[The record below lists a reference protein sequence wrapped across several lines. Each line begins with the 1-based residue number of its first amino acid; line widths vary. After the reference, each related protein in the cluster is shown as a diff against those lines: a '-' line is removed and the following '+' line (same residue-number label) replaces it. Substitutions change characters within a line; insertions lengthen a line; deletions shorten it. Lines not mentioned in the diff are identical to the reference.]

1 MEEKTMIQFSQEEV
15 NKIQEFQQKV
25 ITTNTRIGE
34 IELQIHGLEQEFQS
48 LKSEKQSLIDGYTTL
63 RQQEME
69 LSAELKDKYGEGT
82 YDINT
87 NQFRPLIPTCGY
99 W

>member
-48 LKSEKQSLIDGYTTL
+48 LKNEKQSLIDGYTTL

-87 NQFRPLIPTCGY
+87 NQFTPTK
-99 W
+99 

>member
-1 MEEKTMIQFSQEEV
+1 MEEKTVVQFTQEEV
-15 NKIQEFQQKV
+15 SKIQEFQQKV

-34 IELQIHGLEQEFQS
+34 IELQIHGLEQEFQA

-63 RQQEME
+63 RQQEVE
-69 LSAELKDKYGEGT
+69 LSAELKEKYGEGT

-87 NQFRPLIPTCGY
+87 NQFTPTK
-99 W
+99 

>member
-1 MEEKTMIQFSQEEV
+1 MEEKTMIQFSLEEV

-48 LKSEKQSLIDGYTTL
+48 LKNEKQSLIDGYTTL

-87 NQFRPLIPTCGY
+87 NQFTPTK
-99 W
+99 

>member
-1 MEEKTMIQFSQEEV
+1 MEEKTMIQFSEEEV

-34 IELQIHGLEQEFQS
+34 IELQIHGLEKEFQA
-48 LKSEKQSLIDGYTTL
+48 LKSEKQSLIDGYTNL

-69 LSAELKDKYGEGT
+69 LSVELKEKYGEGT
-82 YDINT
+82 YDITT
-87 NQFRPLIPTCGY
+87 NQFTPTK
-99 W
+99 

>member
-1 MEEKTMIQFSQEEV
+1 MEEKTVVQFTQEEV
-15 NKIQEFQQKV
+15 NKIQEFQQRV

-63 RQQEME
+63 RQEEME
-69 LSAELKDKYGEGT
+69 LSVELKEKYGEGT
-82 YDINT
+82 YDITT
-87 NQFRPLIPTCGY
+87 NQFTPTK
-99 W
+99 

>member
-87 NQFRPLIPTCGY
+87 NQFTPTK
-99 W
+99 

>member
-48 LKSEKQSLIDGYTTL
+48 LKNEKQSLIDGHTTL

-69 LSAELKDKYGEGT
+69 LSVELKDKYGEGT

-87 NQFRPLIPTCGY
+87 NQFTPTK
-99 W
+99 

>member
-1 MEEKTMIQFSQEEV
+1 MIQFSQEEV
-15 NKIQEFQQKV
+15 NKIQEFQEKV

-34 IELQIHGLEQEFQS
+34 IELQIHGLEKEFQA
-48 LKSEKQSLIDGYTTL
+48 LKSEKQSLIDGYTNL

-87 NQFRPLIPTCGY
+87 NQFTPTK
-99 W
+99 

>member
-1 MEEKTMIQFSQEEV
+1 MQEKTMIQFSEEEV

-87 NQFRPLIPTCGY
+87 NQFTPTK
-99 W
+99 

>member
-34 IELQIHGLEQEFQS
+34 IELQIHGLEKEFQA
-48 LKSEKQSLIDGYTTL
+48 LKSEKQSLIDGYTNL

-69 LSAELKDKYGEGT
+69 LGAGLKEKYGEGT

-87 NQFRPLIPTCGY
+87 NQFTPTK
-99 W
+99 

>member
-1 MEEKTMIQFSQEEV
+1 MEEKTIVQFTQEEV
-15 NKIQEFQQKV
+15 SKIQEFQQKV

-34 IELQIHGLEQEFQS
+34 IELQIYGLEQEFQS

-63 RQQEME
+63 RQQEVE
-69 LSAELKDKYGEGT
+69 LSAELKEKYGEGT

-87 NQFRPLIPTCGY
+87 NQFTPTK
-99 W
+99 

>member
-1 MEEKTMIQFSQEEV
+1 MEEKTVVQFTQEEV
-15 NKIQEFQQKV
+15 NKIQEFQQRV

-63 RQQEME
+63 RQEEME
-69 LSAELKDKYGEGT
+69 LGAELKEKYGEGT
-82 YDINT
+82 YDITT
-87 NQFRPLIPTCGY
+87 NQFTPTK
-99 W
+99 